1 MATSFTNAWKENVE
15 EIIQDAVR
23 SEFSNGLPIFRTPN
37 FKFRGNN
44 FMTIKGI
51 NSSSDN
57 SMYAV
62 IPNKFFVQLDYYHYD
77 NKRNDTTVKRF
88 FSQISRIEELF
99 YSILEARDLYDMIIT
114 SITYQDAEEMQG
126 FRKAVFNI
134 EVSNVR

>member
-15 EIIQDAVR
+15 EIISSTIKDR
-23 SEFSNGLPIFRTPN
+23 FSNSLPIFRTPN
-37 FKFRGNN
+37 FKFRGNH

-57 SMYAV
+57 SMYSA
-62 IPNKFFVQLDYYHYD
+62 IPNKFFLQLDYYHYD
-77 NKRNDTTVKRF
+77 NKRNDTSIKHF
-88 FSQISRIEELF
+88 FSQIGRIEEIF
-99 YSILEARDLYDMIIT
+99 YSILEARELFNLLIT
-114 SITYQDAEEMQG
+114 SITFEDAEEMQG

>member
-1 MATSFTNAWKENVE
+1 
-15 EIIQDAVR
+15 
-23 SEFSNGLPIFRTPN
+23 
-37 FKFRGNN
+37 
-44 FMTIKGI
+44 MTIKGI

-62 IPNKFFVQLDYYHYD
+62 IPNKFFLQLDYYHYD
-77 NKRNDTTVKRF
+77 NKRNDTTIKRF